1 VPAERAER
9 RLNPRE
15 PTLPGEG
22 RTKRR
27 IDARTASIVA
37 AVIVVASGA
46 AGVFLHQKK
55 EIVATDAADGP
66 TATATETETETAS
79 PLPASMRVSLTALC
93 SFESVVVKGDCP
105 AEAGSS
111 VPVNG
116 HRFEYQEDTDGSNH
130 PPGRWNDWIGF
141 KNSDCTHVHLL
152 FALDDQQTRRGDIAH
167 VRVVRPSGTTSSRAG
182 RGAVGVLDA
191 DLDGHRR
198 PFTLSSSATD
208 SSDVFMRGY
217 VICPRPR

>member
-1 VPAERAER
+1 MSGA
-9 RLNPRE
+9 
-15 PTLPGEG
+15 GK
-22 RTKRR
+22 TKRR

-37 AVIVVASGA
+37 AVIIVASGA
-46 AGVFLHQKK
+46 AGVFLQQKK
-55 EIVATDAADGP
+55 EIVPHAADSP
-66 TATATETETETAS
+66 TATATETVTAS
-79 PLPASMRVSLTALC
+79 PLPTNMRVSLTALC

-152 FALDDQQTRRGDIAH
+152 FALDDQKTRRGDIAH
-167 VRVVRPSGTTSSRAG
+167 VRVVRPSGTTSSTAG

-217 VICPRPR
+217 VVCPRPR